1 MKAQNYIPPRTEIFR
16 TQIESALLTASD
28 GLEPEGF
35 IIDDTTIDWIF

>member
-1 MKAQNYIPPRTEIFR
+1 MKAQNYIPPRAEIYR

-35 IIDDTTIDWIF
+35 LIDDNVIDWIL